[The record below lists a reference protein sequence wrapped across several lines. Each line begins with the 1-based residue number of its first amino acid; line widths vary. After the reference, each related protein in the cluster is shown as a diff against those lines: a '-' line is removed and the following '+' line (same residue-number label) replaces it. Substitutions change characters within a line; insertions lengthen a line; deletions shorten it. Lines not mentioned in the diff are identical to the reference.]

1 MLQSIACL
9 RRFLE
14 IGKAQRGVNN
24 CKRLRREGERY
35 KTCSLFSRSRLP
47 HSYSSFRV
55 IRDFTIHRRDGNENV
70 KKLIGSEGKQQL
82 RDPSAAQRACPQA
95 IPTPGTAYLVQKTIT
110 KTCKKEILEIH
121 NHYSLFTLLM
131 IFVQLDV

>member
-1 MLQSIACL
+1 MNAGKMQSIACL

-47 HSYSSFRV
+47 HSYSSVRV
-55 IRDFTIHRRDGNENV
+55 IRDFTIHRLDGNENV
-70 KKLIGSEGKQQL
+70 KKLIGSEGKTTTPRPQC
-82 RDPSAAQRACPQA
+82 CP
-95 IPTPGTAYLVQKTIT
+95 
-110 KTCKKEILEIH
+110 E
-121 NHYSLFTLLM
+121 SLPAGYTNA
-131 IFVQLDV
+131 